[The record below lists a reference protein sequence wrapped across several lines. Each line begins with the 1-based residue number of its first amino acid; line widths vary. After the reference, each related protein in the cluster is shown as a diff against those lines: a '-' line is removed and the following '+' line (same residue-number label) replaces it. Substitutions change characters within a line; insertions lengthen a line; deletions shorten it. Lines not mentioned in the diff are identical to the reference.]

1 LMPLSSQNLHEIEA
15 QFRYTIKGSTKM
27 AQYDPMPELLALKV
41 IVQFLL
47 SEKVSEFKDENAA
60 VFEISKACSEVISKS
75 SVGAPD
81 PERIKQS
88 ALRHID
94 DMFMSL
100 KPALK

>member
-1 LMPLSSQNLHEIEA
+1 
-15 QFRYTIKGSTKM
+15 M
-27 AQYDPMPELLALKV
+27 AEYDPMPELLALKV

-100 KPALK
+100 RPALK

>member
-1 LMPLSSQNLHEIEA
+1 MNLKLVVTVSLCAAIPMVRSRSSTWRSRCRSIEQAFVHLPL
-15 QFRYTIKGSTKM
+15 
-27 AQYDPMPELLALKV
+27 
-41 IVQFLL
+41 
-47 SEKVSEFKDENAA
+47 
-60 VFEISKACSEVISKS
+60 VISKS

-100 KPALK
+100 KPAPK

>member
-1 LMPLSSQNLHEIEA
+1 MPSPRKIFMKSKRI
-15 QFRYTIKGSTKM
+15 FRYTIKGSTKM
-27 AQYDPMPELLALKV
+27 AEYDPLPELLALKA

-47 SEKVSEFKDENAA
+47 NEKVSEFKDENAA

-81 PERIKQS
+81 LERIKQS

-100 KPALK
+100 KPAPK